1 MLASPCLAAQRE
13 AHNRGPSVTER
24 RAVEAAAA
32 EAEQERLA
40 KRGTAPRVV
49 STALVLSS
57 GNGAGEARFR
67 RAQRKSKFP
76 QLVVSTFLRA

>member
-1 MLASPCLAAQRE
+1 MLRRS
-13 AHNRGPSVTER
+13 ER

-32 EAEQERLA
+32 EAEEERLEQERLA

-57 GNGAGEARFR
+57 GNGAGEVPSGTTKIPAVGGKYIP
-67 RAQRKSKFP
+67 AG
-76 QLVVSTFLRA
+76 LNTFCTAEF

>member
-1 MLASPCLAAQRE
+1 MP
-13 AHNRGPSVTER
+13 PSVTER

-32 EAEQERLA
+32 EAEEERLEQERLA